1 MNKEKTP
8 IIQLRDLTTGYRVKK
23 QKKVISQS
31 LNAQLNVG
39 EMVCLL
45 GPNGCG
51 KSTLLRTM
59 VGFQPALSG
68 DILIDRMSLGS
79 FSQKELAKHVSVVLT
94 NNTGIRNMTAEEVV
108 AIGRSPYTGF
118 WGNLREKDRNIV
130 EKCLQW
136 VGITELKGRKMQT
149 LSDGERQKVMI
160 AKAIAQE
167 TPIILLDEPTA
178 FLDYPSKVA
187 MMLLLHRLA
196 KALKK
201 TIFLSTHDLEHA
213 LQIAD
218 QVWLLD
224 KEHGLTTGLPE
235 DLCIEGKIEEYF
247 KRDGIQ
253 FDRNTGFFSIEH
265 EVAREVLVEGNPQ
278 TLPFKMMCKAL
289 RRNAIRP
296 ICSMEEA
303 EFGSTRS
310 DVKIL
315 VGDDGTYHLMDNNKE
330 AVNVQRIEHIIGLT
344 NATIVKNHIQA
355 VRDAAK
361 MTNFE

>member
-8 IIQLRDLTTGYRVKK
+8 IIQLRDLKTGYRVKK
-23 QKKVISQS
+23 QEKVISRK
-31 LNAQLNVG
+31 LNAQLNEG
-39 EMVCLL
+39 EMICLL

-51 KSTLLRTM
+51 KSTLLRTI
-59 VGFQPALSG
+59 VGFQPALDG
-68 DILIDRMSLGS
+68 TIIIGEQTLERYN
-79 FSQKELAKHVSVVLT
+79 QKELAKQVSVVLT
-94 NNTGIRNMTAEEVV
+94 NNSGIRNMTAEEVV

-118 WGNLREKDRNIV
+118 WGNLHEKDRKVID
-130 EKCLQW
+130 KCLQW
-136 VGITELKGRKMQT
+136 VGITELKDRKMQT

-178 FLDYPSKVA
+178 FLDYPSKVS

-224 KEHGLTTGLPE
+224 NEHGLTTGLPE
-235 DLCIEGKIEEYF
+235 DLCVEGKIEEYF
-247 KRDGIQ
+247 LRDGIS
-253 FDRNTGFFSIEH
+253 FDRGTSTFSIEH
-265 EVAREVLVEGNPQ
+265 EVAREVIVEGNAE
-278 TLPFKMMCKAL
+278 TLAYKMLCKAL

-296 ICSMEEA
+296 IRNIKEA
-303 EFGSTRS
+303 EFESTRS
-310 DVKIL
+310 DVCIR
-315 VGDDGTYHLMDNNKE
+315 VADDATYRLMDNGKE
-330 AVNVQRIEHIIGLT
+330 AVKVERIEHIIGVT

-355 VRDAAK
+355 VRDAAQ